1 MQDWCAVY
9 IYTGMP
15 RAMNVSTQLATQLI
29 YIRIIDIYIYSVP
42 LVFSET
48 AIFKNLLFFVQFLRS
63 ARFLI

>member
-63 ARFLI
+63 AHFLI